1 MPDSALQLTSP
12 LVDVPG
18 IAERLA
24 RDLSTMGLRAV
35 GQLVAHLPH
44 RHEREEPEA
53 PIAELEPESTVSARG
68 EITACRVAGY
78 GKRSRFEAVLHDG
91 SGRLDLVWFNAPY
104 LRGKLHPGEH
114 IRVQGKAKRF
124 KNGIQIAN
132 PRFEIID
139 ADDGASDE
147 LRDASET
154 RLLPVYPASE
164 RVSSRAIELAVQRVL
179 PVALPLIDDHLP
191 ESLRKER
198 NLPSLREAYR
208 MQHNPADEE
217 EVAASRRRLA
227 YDELL
232 LMQLGVAMKRHHL
245 RDTQRAPALRSSDAV
260 HRRIRDMLPFELTK
274 AQKRV
279 VEELAG
285 DLTRDVPTNRMIQGD
300 VGSGKTMVALYA
312 MLLAVESGQ
321 QAAMMAPTEILAEQH
336 YESITCTLGSDGPAG
351 ELLTGAATDADRAS
365 ILRRLASGE
374 IDMLIGT
381 HALLTE
387 TVEFKSLAVAI
398 IDEQH
403 RFGVEQRSRLRAK
416 GEGDEGLTPHVVV
429 MTATPIPR
437 TLSLTLFGD
446 LDVSTIVLLPPGRQ
460 PIETTTATPDDRAE
474 VYDRVRS
481 ASDAGDQAYVVV
493 PAIDANDE
501 IGLVGVREVTRELET
516 KLLASARIATVH
528 GRLKRQTRE
537 HIMERFRRGL
547 IDVLVATTVIEVG
560 VDVPNATVMVV
571 EQADRFGLAQ
581 LHQLRGRVGRG
592 SKPSWCCLVSD
603 PKTPD
608 GAERLRVLTESRDG
622 FRIAERDFE
631 IRGPGEIFGARQAGL
646 PPFRVADLTRDTELL
661 TLARRDARDWVDRSP
676 TLGHPNEQIL
686 RRRVLKTHGGWIGL
700 GDVG

>member
-1 MPDSALQLTSP
+1 MPEGALQLTSP

-18 IAERLA
+18 ITERLA
-24 RDLSTMGLRAV
+24 RDLSTMGLRAI

-53 PIAELEPESTVSARG
+53 PIAELEPETLVSARG
-68 EITACRVAGY
+68 EITACRMAGF

-91 SGRLDLVWFNAPY
+91 TGRLDLVWFNAPY

-114 IRVQGKAKRF
+114 IRVQGKAKRY
-124 KNGIQIAN
+124 KNGLQIAM

-139 ADDGASDE
+139 PDDETGVEFRGSSDSK
-147 LRDASET
+147 LR
-154 RLLPVYPASE
+154 PVYPASE
-164 RVSSRAIELAVQRVL
+164 RVSSRAVELAVQRVL
-179 PVALPLIDDHLP
+179 PIALPMIDDHLP

-208 MQHNPADEE
+208 MQHTPADEDE
-217 EVAASRRRLA
+217 FAASRRRLA

-245 RDTQRAPALRSSDAV
+245 RDTQRAPALRSSEAV
-260 HRRIRDMLPFELTK
+260 HRRIRDRLPFELTK

-279 VEELAG
+279 VDELTS

-312 MLLAVESGQ
+312 MLLAVESGH

-336 YESITCTLGSDGPAG
+336 YESISRTLGSDGPRV
-351 ELLTGAATDADRAS
+351 ELLTGAATEADRAS
-365 ILRRLASGE
+365 ILRRLAAGE

-387 TVEFKSLAVAI
+387 SVEFQSLALAV

-403 RFGVEQRSRLRAK
+403 RFGVQQRAQLRSK
-416 GEGDEGLTPHVVV
+416 GEDSQGLTPHVVV

-437 TLSLTLFGD
+437 TLSITLFGD
-446 LDVSTIVLLPPGRQ
+446 LDVSVIDQLPPGRQ

-474 VYDRVRS
+474 VYQRVRD
-481 ASDAGDQAYVVV
+481 AIEAGDQAYVVV
-493 PAIDANDE
+493 PAIDANSE
-501 IGLVGVREVTRELET
+501 IGLVGVRETTQELET
-516 KLLASARIATVH
+516 KLLTGVRIATVH

-547 IDVLVATTVIEVG
+547 VDVLVATTVIEVG

-631 IRGPGEIFGARQAGL
+631 IRGPGEIFGARQSGL
-646 PPFRVADLTRDTELL
+646 PPFRVADLIRDSELL
-661 TLARRDARDWVDRSP
+661 ALARRDAQEWVNRSP
-676 TLGHPNEQIL
+676 TLSDPNEQIL
-686 RRRVLKTHGGWIGL
+686 RRRVLKTHGEWIGL